1 MAVHVL
7 YYQLKH
13 RDEKLKNHLNVN
25 RIMALKQ
32 TIDEVLSTEIKR
44 DIAERYF
51 SFRKLIEED
60 EMDLEEKIR
69 QYSIILEKRISF
81 DLIRIYIL
89 LKKEKFINTFL
100 KLAGLDNKLF
110 YDPYLTESAT
120 IAARVFRCQR
130 FSGFTKA
137 GRFSNFLFE
146 CYVNLYYHTE
156 IYHRHIDELVEERGL
171 IAEEIKQ
178 FYNENDLSS
187 ILGFIHS
194 LGNEEVCSCIQS
206 GPETGLA
213 DELARKM
220 KIPPLPPIEKTLTI
234 LPQLA
239 EPDEIKQDLKK
250 LAQKAYREQQTEFL
264 KMFDQKRSPCDRLGM

>member
-1 MAVHVL
+1 MA
-7 YYQLKH
+7 
-13 RDEKLKNHLNVN
+13 
-25 RIMALKQ
+25 MKQ
-32 TIDEVLSTEIKR
+32 TIDEVLSGEIKR

-60 EMDLEEKIR
+60 KMDLEEKIR

-89 LKKEKFINTFL
+89 LKKEEFINTFL

-130 FSGFTKA
+130 FSGLTKVSRFT
-137 GRFSNFLFE
+137 NFLFE
-146 CYVNLYYHTE
+146 CYGNLYYHTE
-156 IYHRHIDELVEERGL
+156 IYHRHIDELVEKRGL
-171 IAEEIKQ
+171 VAEEIKQ
-178 FYNENDLSS
+178 FYKENDLSS
-187 ILGFIHS
+187 IMGFIHS
-194 LGNEEVCSCIQS
+194 LGDEEVCSCMQG

-213 DELARKM
+213 DELAKKM
-220 KIPPLPPIEKTLTI
+220 KIPPLPSIEKALTI

-239 EPDEIKQDLKK
+239 EPYDIKHDLKK
-250 LAQKAYREQQTEFL
+250 LAKKAYIEQQPEFL
-264 KMFDQKRSPCDRLGM
+264 KMFGQNRSPCDRQGM